1 VAPCRDYIQRLRA
14 AGADVQLT
22 EFLGAHHAC
31 DNPLG
36 AETPTGA
43 KGSQSVR
50 AWKLKEEPLGTI
62 VNAKTGQHF
71 TYKDPC
77 VQTDPHLG
85 HDAAATRATHA
96 AVKELLRTV
105 FKLD

>member
-1 VAPCRDYIQRLRA
+1 VAACRDYIQRLRA

-22 EFLGAHHAC
+22 EFLGAHHAY

-62 VNAKTGQHF
+62 VNAETGQHF
-71 TYKDPC
+71 TYKDRMRPDGSAPWPRRGGK
-77 VQTDPHLG
+77 Q
-85 HDAAATRATHA
+85 ATHA